1 MAIPKSPA
9 PPSRTSLLRRI
20 KALESQLQVL
30 SDDRAPVARVG
41 VATPDPAAEIQ
52 DLVASGRPLAA
63 VRRYREVTGAGEA
76 EARTAIEEL
85 GGFVADDA

>member
-41 VATPDPAAEIQ
+41 VATPDPVAEIQ